1 MLQPSGCRPLPSFS
15 PLLGLV
21 PSVASVLPI
30 ALVALVAPVTLVACD
45 RVSEPASIGAVP
57 LDAAYLTFVLIP
69 PPGDEDEARWLV
81 GRRFE
86 LTGTSLRFSESG
98 PGYRTSG
105 LIQPDLTVACV
116 VDPERQL
123 EQSFGHLRSENSLAP
138 FVIAPSWTYSARA
151 NERARVEVHLERG
164 VDVHGVV
171 VDSRGEPVQGA
182 WVCAETPAA
191 RQDWLEYRLDRC
203 TSTDARGRF
212 ELTAVAL
219 PVEVV
224 RAGDGTETHF
234 ELRESVA
241 DRPSKPADPTAHA
254 PQDE

>member
-138 FVIAPSWTYSARA
+138 FVIVAQASA
-151 NERARVEVHLERG
+151 G
-164 VDVHGVV
+164 V
-171 VDSRGEPVQGA
+171 
-182 WVCAETPAA
+182 
-191 RQDWLEYRLDRC
+191 
-203 TSTDARGRF
+203 
-212 ELTAVAL
+212 
-219 PVEVV
+219 
-224 RAGDGTETHF
+224 AGM
-234 ELRESVA
+234 R
-241 DRPSKPADPTAHA
+241 DPTVPPPGGA
-254 PQDE
+254 PPKAAVPASTRPATDEG